1 METKSRISISI
12 DTELVVTIDAL
23 CYPIAR
29 SLFINALLM
38 ESLRLLR
45 EKRISLE
52 RLNSPVLRKSVDEFR
67 ECVLGEVTGYA

>member
-12 DTELVVTIDAL
+12 DAELVATIDAL

-29 SLFINALLM
+29 SLFINTLLT

-45 EKRISLE
+45 EKRISLGKI
-52 RLNSPVLRKSVDEFR
+52 NSPVLRKNVDEFC
-67 ECVLGEVTGYA
+67 ECVLGEVAGYA